1 MSSRHHLEFTGLII
15 APDLVYPSGS
25 ALDLEPAIWQDTFNV
40 KVLSN
45 VSATRAFLP
54 LIIQHHSRILFV
66 TPSIIQSLKPAY
78 NAVES
83 SLGCALE
90 AYITSLQ
97 REMSDYD
104 VHVSHLKLGAVD
116 FTSPPV
122 SGASSPT
129 AGGLVRAHAAAGAK
143 ELQYAVFDALTMAR
157 PFRIRRVGRGS
168 MTYDIIGKLMP
179 GSLVQWMMQ
188 GLKAKEMDGPVSADE
203 WQDLDQ
209 NNKELIRS
217 IHD

>member
-1 MSSRHHLEFTGLII
+1 MSSRHHLEFTGLVI

-54 LIIQHHSRILFV
+54 LVIQHHARVIFV

-97 REMSDYD
+97 REMGEYD
-104 VHVSHLKLGAVD
+104 VHVSHVKLGAVD
-116 FTSPPV
+116 FTSPPP
-122 SGASSPT
+122 SGASSP
-129 AGGLVRAHAAAGAK
+129 GLVRAHAVSGSK
-143 ELQYAVFDALTMAR
+143 ELQYAVFDALTMVR
-157 PFRIRRVGRGS
+157 PFQVRRVGRGS

-188 GLKAKEMDGPVSADE
+188 GLKAKNIDAVPADE
-203 WQDLDQ
+203 WQDVDHS
-209 NNKELIRS
+209 NRELMRS

>member
-1 MSSRHHLEFTGLII
+1 MSSRHHLEFTGLIV
-15 APDLVYPSGS
+15 APDVVYPSGS
-25 ALDLEPAIWQDTFNV
+25 ALDLEPAIWQETFNV

-54 LIIQHHSRILFV
+54 LIIQHHSRVLFV
-66 TPSIIQSLKPAY
+66 TPNIIQSLKPAY
-78 NAVES
+78 NAIES

-90 AYITSLQ
+90 AYITSLH
-97 REMSDYD
+97 REMIEYD
-104 VHVSHLKLGAVD
+104 VHVSHVKLGAVD
-116 FTSPPV
+116 LTSPPS
-122 SGASSPT
+122 SGASSP
-129 AGGLVRAHAAAGAK
+129 GGLVRAHADASSK

-157 PFRIRRVGRGS
+157 PFQVRRVGRGS

-179 GSLVQWMMQ
+179 GSLVRWMMQ
-188 GLKAKEMDGPVSADE
+188 GLKAKSVEEATPADE

-209 NNKELIRS
+209 GNRELMRS

>member
-1 MSSRHHLEFTGLII
+1 MSSRHHLEFTGLVI

-25 ALDLEPAIWQDTFNV
+25 ALDLEPAIWQETFNV

-54 LIIQHHSRILFV
+54 LIIQHHSRVLFV

-97 REMSDYD
+97 REMSEYD
-104 VHVSHLKLGAVD
+104 VHVSHVKLGAVD
-116 FTSPPV
+116 FTSAPA
-122 SGASSPT
+122 SGASSPG
-129 AGGLVRAHAAAGAK
+129 GGLVRAHAAASSK

-157 PFRIRRVGRGS
+157 PFQVRRVGRGS
-168 MTYDIIGKLMP
+168 MTYDMIGKLMP

-188 GLKAKEMDGPVSADE
+188 GLKVKSIKEALPADE
-203 WQDLDQ
+203 WQDVDHSNQ
-209 NNKELIRS
+209 ELMRS

>member
-1 MSSRHHLEFTGLII
+1 MSSRHHLEFTGLVI

-25 ALDLEPAIWQDTFNV
+25 ALDLEPAIWQETFNV

-66 TPSIIQSLKPAY
+66 TPNIIQSLKPAY

-83 SLGCALE
+83 SLGCALD
-90 AYITSLQ
+90 AYIMSLQ
-97 REMSDYD
+97 REMSEYD
-104 VHVSHLKLGAVD
+104 VHVSHVKLGAVD
-116 FTSPPV
+116 LTSPPA
-122 SGASSPT
+122 SGASSP
-129 AGGLVRAHAAAGAK
+129 GGLVRAHAAVSSK

-157 PFRIRRVGRGS
+157 PFQVRRVGRGS
-168 MTYDIIGKLMP
+168 MTYDIIGKLIP

-188 GLKAKEMDGPVSADE
+188 GLKAKSIEQAVPADE
-203 WQDLDQ
+203 WQDVDQ
-209 NNKELIRS
+209 SNQELMRS